1 MENKEEFKPKYVDL
15 TYPIEEGM
23 LTYPVPWHPIVSV
36 TQLGRIG
43 VEGRETR
50 KIELG
55 THTGTHLDAALH
67 FIKAGYGVDQIPLET
82 LIGPV
87 SIHDFSQL
95 LPGEKIEVKHIE
107 NLSITERMIF
117 KFNWGR
123 YWGKKDYYKDF
134 PYISKEA
141 AYLLIEKGL
150 KLIGMDTPSPD
161 GLASDAMEDCPVHKI
176 FLKHSIV
183 IVEYLANL
191 EIINDLEGWEL
202 IVLPLN
208 IKGADGS
215 PVRALLK
222 KSEEERARNG

>member
-1 MENKEEFKPKYVDL
+1 
-15 TYPIEEGM
+15 
-23 LTYPVPWHPIVSV
+23 
-36 TQLGRIG
+36 

-67 FIKAGYGVDQIPLET
+67 FIENGYGVDQIPLET

-87 SIHDFSQL
+87 TIFDLSHL
-95 LPGEKIEVKHIE
+95 LPSEKIEVKHLG
-107 NLSITERMIF
+107 NLPITERMIF
-117 KFNWGR
+117 RFNWGR
-123 YWGKKDYYKDF
+123 FWGKKDYYKDF
-134 PYISKEA
+134 PFFSKEA
-141 AYLLIEKGL
+141 ANYLVEKGL

-161 GLASDAMEDCPVHKI
+161 GLASDAEEDCPVHKI

-191 EIINDLEGWEL
+191 ELINDLVGWDL
-202 IVLPLN
+202 IVLPLK

-215 PVRALLK
+215 PVRALIK
-222 KSEEERARNG
+222 KTEEKRASNG